1 MELLLLIDR
10 IGGIVKSNQNE
21 RAHLLK
27 ESQCVIDEYIA
38 ETKKW
43 LTSSRMDTTIQSLG
57 KKCDEIVQDSYDY
70 LNRKIDLSDH
80 DRVILKKILKSSLH
94 RLLKEPIEELKNVEE
109 NEQQQYKDMVERL
122 FGL

>member
-1 MELLLLIDR
+1 M
-10 IGGIVKSNQNE
+10 
-21 RAHLLK
+21 
-27 ESQCVIDEYIA
+27 
-38 ETKKW
+38 
-43 LTSSRMDTTIQSLG
+43 
-57 KKCDEIVQDSYDY
+57 
-70 LNRKIDLSDH
+70 IDLSDH

>member
-1 MELLLLIDR
+1 M
-10 IGGIVKSNQNE
+10 
-21 RAHLLK
+21 
-27 ESQCVIDEYIA
+27 IDEYIA

-70 LNRKIDLSDH
+70 LNRKIDLSDQ

>member
-1 MELLLLIDR
+1 
-10 IGGIVKSNQNE
+10 
-21 RAHLLK
+21 
-27 ESQCVIDEYIA
+27 
-38 ETKKW
+38 
-43 LTSSRMDTTIQSLG
+43 MDTTIQSLG

-70 LNRKIDLSDH
+70 LNRKIDPSDY